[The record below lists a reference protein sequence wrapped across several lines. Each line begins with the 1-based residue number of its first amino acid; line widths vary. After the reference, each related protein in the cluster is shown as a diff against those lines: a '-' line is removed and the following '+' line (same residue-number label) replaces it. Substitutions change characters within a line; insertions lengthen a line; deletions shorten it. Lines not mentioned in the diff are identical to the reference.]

1 MRENDMLG
9 SMEGYR
15 DETICK
21 GGIEFPMIQNWNS
34 YDGVPGQEPVFNS
47 FMHLMVKIK

>member
-15 DETICK
+15 DETISK
-21 GGIEFPMIQNWNS
+21 GGFEFTMIQNWNS
-34 YDGVPGQEPVFNS
+34 YDEVHG
-47 FMHLMVKIK
+47 